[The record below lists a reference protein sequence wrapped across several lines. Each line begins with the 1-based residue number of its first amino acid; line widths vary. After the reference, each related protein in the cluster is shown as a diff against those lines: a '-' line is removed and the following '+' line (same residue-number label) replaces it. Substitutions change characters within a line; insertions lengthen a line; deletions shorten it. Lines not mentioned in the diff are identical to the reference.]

1 MVDTTLVKWF
11 NLVSLRM
18 GQNNTCPLTLRTQYD
33 LCSMSIK
40 CLTRI
45 YATGNENEN
54 VHMRERGRGRKKLKQ
69 TMLSMDPLR
78 GSISQPWDRD
88 LSWNQESDT
97 NWLHHPGAH
106 ELEFFV
112 YKWRKQCLS
121 HRNFLRTNYMKASC
135 KVYASVIWGVCGL
148 KSWLGKEVK
157 SLSNRK
163 WSHH

>member
-1 MVDTTLVKWF
+1 MLAFVLTVCVNFAPWLYHLITL
-11 NLVSLRM
+11 NL
-18 GQNNTCPLTLRTQYD
+18 D
-33 LCSMSIK
+33 LFLKIITYLFFERERENMS
-40 CLTRI
+40 R
-45 YATGNENEN
+45 
-54 VHMRERGRGRKKLKQ
+54 RGRGRKKLKQ